1 MHGQV
6 IVTEQNRS
14 RQSIMISGLRYRTSM
29 NPEDVGALII
39 LLDIGLTTLPGLV
52 LICADWEIYGVK
64 IIRPDQNII
73 SGQKIGNTINI
84 NYKSGETAK
93 TFVIL
98 QEAASGEVVEWQE
111 ANLEAFNDG
120 GWMMQFGSR
129 TTTDGWSVENA
140 KIQNPSQ
147 MQWTGQTVDIQLA
160 GNMNNPGK
168 LTSPII
174 NGGCSVLSITYG
186 CLAKTLLPNGIS
198 LNLKIVD
205 SSDEELFVTDIEVPN
220 ADLENT
226 RALKE
231 TEIEINASGE
241 FKIIITNN
249 CPVV

>member
-1 MHGQV
+1 M
-6 IVTEQNRS
+6 
-14 RQSIMISGLRYRTSM
+14 
-29 NPEDVGALII
+29 
-39 LLDIGLTTLPGLV
+39 
-52 LICADWEIYGVK
+52 ICADWKIYGVK
-64 IIRPDQNII
+64 IIRPEQNII

-249 CPVV
+249 CPDYSSAISSSDIPVSSVII